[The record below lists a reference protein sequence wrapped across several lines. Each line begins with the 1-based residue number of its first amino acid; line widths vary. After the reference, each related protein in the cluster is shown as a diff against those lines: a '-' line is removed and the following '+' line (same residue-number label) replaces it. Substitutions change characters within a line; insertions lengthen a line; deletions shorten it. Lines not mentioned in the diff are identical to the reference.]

1 VVIAM
6 HHRTVGSEAPILQY
20 DTIPSRL
27 ALLMTRLTDL
37 YAVVWFK
44 PIVLSPFTPNGRHST
59 HRAMGEPHAAP
70 FDLHIPST

>member
-1 VVIAM
+1 MRPGVVIAM

-44 PIVLSPFTPNGRHST
+44 PIVLSPFTP
-59 HRAMGEPHAAP
+59 
-70 FDLHIPST
+70 